1 MESDFSDLKLTS
13 KLAANRLDTLQKEY
27 DSHLARCDRELFK
40 INSEHSKLQEHNED
54 LEKEVTI
61 LEAKL
66 SDKTRALEKLEKVQ
80 DELETKMSAISSH
93 EVLDKYASEKTSD
106 LLLENE
112 ELKKDNRLLKV
123 EVRLSKFLFPTY
135 FYIIF
140 LKKKIKFLF

>member
-27 DSHLARCDRELFK
+27 DQHLSRCDGELVK
-40 INSEHSKLQEHNED
+40 ISSENSKLQGQNED

-80 DELETKMSAISSH
+80 DELEIKMSKISSH
-93 EVLDKYASEKTSD
+93 EVLDKYATEKTND
-106 LLLENE
+106 LLLEIE

-123 EVRLSKFLFPTY
+123 EVRLSKF
-135 FYIIF
+135 
-140 LKKKIKFLF
+140 

>member
-80 DELETKMSAISSH
+80 DELEAKMSAMSSH